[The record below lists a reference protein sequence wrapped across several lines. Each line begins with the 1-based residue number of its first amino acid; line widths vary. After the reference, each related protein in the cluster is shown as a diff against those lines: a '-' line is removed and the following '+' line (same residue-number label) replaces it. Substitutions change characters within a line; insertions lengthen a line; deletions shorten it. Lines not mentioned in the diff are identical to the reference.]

1 MPVTRP
7 IKKSTE
13 TGNRREI
20 NLQERNPNVS
30 EGISYGKYNS
40 AHSISFK
47 GLNISFENND
57 GVLHFRREIAGS
69 IFTAN
74 VATTKDE
81 YYLEPVEPMNIPAHV
96 TDFLQIKFEE
106 IAIEPETTTTI
117 YLTMPLGIG
126 IFLEAE
132 NGEMNLLDMAGFNNP
147 KFALYGQP
155 KRGVITRVHS
165 SKVYTRPPAI
175 KNYKEAI
182 LHLNIENKTD
192 KWVKIGRVIM
202 YMKGLELY
210 YDSSVVASC
219 AEMIVTAPDKANV
232 NCLDISLFNG
242 LTKCS
247 GVFKQGKISKFCSI
261 NDAIRDKMFIMDMG
275 LR

>member
-1 MPVTRP
+1 MPITRP

-13 TGNRREI
+13 IGKRREI
-20 NLQERNPNVS
+20 IQPARNPETSN
-30 EGISYGKYNS
+30 GISYGKYNS
-40 AHSISFK
+40 TQEISFK
-47 GLNISFENND
+47 GLNISVDKDD
-57 GVLHFRREIAGS
+57 GVFHFRREISGS

-81 YYLEPVEPMNIPAHV
+81 YFLEPVEPMNIPAHV

-106 IAIEPETTTTI
+106 IVVEPETTTTI

-155 KRGVITRVHS
+155 RRGVITRVHT
-165 SKVYTRPPAI
+165 SKVYTKPPAT

-182 LHLNIENKTD
+182 LHLDIDNRTD
-192 KWVKIGRVIM
+192 QWIKIGRIVM

-210 YDSSVVASC
+210 YDSTVVASC
-219 AEMIVTAPDKANV
+219 AEMIVTSPDKAHI
-232 NCLDISLFNG
+232 NCLDISLFDG

-247 GVFKQGKISKFCSI
+247 GVFKHGKISKFCSI
-261 NDAIRDKMFIMDMG
+261 NDVVRDKMFTMDMG
-275 LR
+275 LK